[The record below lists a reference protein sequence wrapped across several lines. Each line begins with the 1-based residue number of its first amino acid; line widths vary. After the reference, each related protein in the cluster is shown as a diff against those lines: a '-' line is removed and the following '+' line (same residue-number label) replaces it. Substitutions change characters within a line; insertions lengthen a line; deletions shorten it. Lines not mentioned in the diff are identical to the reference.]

1 MGLFKRLINKLKS
14 ESSSSSSTKTSSSP
28 KSSSPKS
35 SSSNKTAAAA
45 VATTATAAATSTE
58 KEQELEQ
65 EQESPDMSQ
74 QKVAIIIYSLYGH
87 IGKLAES
94 VKVGVASAG
103 GVADIYQVAETLPA
117 EILEKMHAPPKP
129 DYPIA
134 TPDVLKEYGS
144 FLFGVPTR
152 YGNMPSQMKSFID
165 STGGLWASGALYHK
179 PAGVFVSTGTG
190 GGNEMT
196 VVSMLS
202 TLAHHGMVFVPL
214 GYAEVFAKLTNLEEV
229 HGGSPWGAGTI
240 AGPDGSRQPTE
251 LELEIAEVQGKA
263 FFDAASKLTK

>member
-14 ESSSSSSTKTSSSP
+14 ENSSSSSTKTTTA
-28 KSSSPKS
+28 SSPKS
-35 SSSNKTAAAA
+35 SSSKSSSTKKTAAAA
-45 VATTATAAATSTE
+45 TATTATAAATSTE
-58 KEQELEQ
+58 Q
-65 EQESPDMSQ
+65 EQQEPEMS
-74 QKVAIIIYSLYGH
+74 KERVAIIIYSLYGH

-94 VKVGVASAG
+94 VKAGVASAG

-117 EILEKMHAPPKP
+117 EILEKMHAPPKA

-165 STGGLWASGALYHK
+165 STGGLWASGALHHK

-196 VVSMLS
+196 AVSMLS
-202 TLAHHGMVFVPL
+202 TLAHQGMIYVPL
-214 GYAEVFAKLTNLEEV
+214 GYAEVFGELTDLSAP
-229 HGGSPWGAGTI
+229 HGASPWGAGTI
-240 AGPDGSRQPTE
+240 AGSDGSRQPTE
-251 LELEIAEVQGKA
+251 LELKVAKTQGKA
-263 FFDAASKLTK
+263 FHDVVSKF